1 MRTAE
6 RISSG
11 RGNAIFSYSLNEPS
25 SLSTWGAMHFSCQS
39 SAIALS
45 HGEDPKNDFLRKVG
59 MFEKAAE
66 QHLQV
71 LAILLIASAVNLKIS
86 AVVFAKNA
94 PADQI
99 CDLCRLTQS
108 SFGRLLGRMRKVKA
122 RLMRHV
128 WTSAV
133 VTGMIAATA

>member
-1 MRTAE
+1 
-6 RISSG
+6 
-11 RGNAIFSYSLNEPS
+11 
-25 SLSTWGAMHFSCQS
+25 MHFSCQS

-45 HGEDPKNDFLRKVG
+45 HREDPKNDFLRKVG
-59 MFEKAAE
+59 MFESCRTASTGPS
-66 QHLQV
+66 QSYSLP
-71 LAILLIASAVNLKIS
+71 SAVNLKIS

-99 CDLCRLTQS
+99 CDLCGLTQS